1 MKATRRHQASTVI
14 PLDHVAVTMSET
26 DARELR
32 HQMKAF
38 WENLSVGRQ
47 PPSGNSPFAQIYI
60 ELGKALGEK

>member
-1 MKATRRHQASTVI
+1 
-14 PLDHVAVTMSET
+14 MSET